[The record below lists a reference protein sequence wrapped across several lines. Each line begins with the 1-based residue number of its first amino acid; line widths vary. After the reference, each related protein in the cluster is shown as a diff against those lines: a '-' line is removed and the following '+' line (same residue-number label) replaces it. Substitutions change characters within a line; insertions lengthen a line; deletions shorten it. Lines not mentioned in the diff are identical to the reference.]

1 MSAPFAALDVEA
13 GAAADADSAAYLAA
27 VKKVV
32 EKWQGA
38 DGRIPQ
44 QAVQELM
51 ASIALQHAGPA
62 LVLSVEGTPQLNTFV
77 CVIVRVQS
85 SSGSS
90 EWVPALVQANHVQV
104 EYQRASQAGPDWQ
117 SFGVAVFAP
126 EIGARRWQLP
136 KAKQHVRGVDL
147 VALDLTDGITQ
158 HLWTVMTIVGEQE
171 SKATRSAGDA
181 LAILKERAQHTVT
194 VPATET
200 IMRKLLRLYT
210 VGPSRGQGERMEEE
224 CSAGGW
230 HYNIIDSAQSKPFS
244 KAASPMEHGVLG
256 AHVAC
261 VLWSSVACELWCSVA
276 LHAQVCCRCA
286 S

>member
-27 VKKVV
+27 VKEVV

-38 DGRIPQ
+38 DGRRPQ

-77 CVIVRVQS
+77 CVLVRVQS

-104 EYQRASQAGPDWQ
+104 EYQRVVSQAGPDWQ
-117 SFGVAVFAP
+117 SFAVAVFAP
-126 EIGARRWQLP
+126 DIGARRWRLP
-136 KAKQHVRGVDL
+136 TGKAKQHVRAADL

-158 HLWTVMTIVGEQE
+158 HLWTVMTVVGEQA
-171 SKATRSAGDA
+171 SMATRSAGDA
-181 LAILKERAQHTVT
+181 LDILKERAQHTET
-194 VPATET
+194 VPATES
-200 IMRKLLRLYT
+200 IMRKLLRLYA
-210 VGPSRGQGERMEEE
+210 VGPSRGQGERMVEE

-244 KAASPMEHGVLG
+244 KAASPMEHGVQG

-261 VLWSSVACELWCSVA
+261 VLCCGVL
-276 LHAQVCCRCA
+276 LHASCGVL
-286 S
+286 